1 MAAEAVVA
9 TAAGEICYNPV
20 MTISAEPRIER
31 NQLLDQQHIVLDDVS
46 WSFYERVL
54 EELGNRP
61 TRVTYFRGR
70 IEIMAPLAEHESSKR
85 YIGSLIDILTVEL
98 NIATA
103 RFGSTTFRREDA
115 QVGLEPDEC
124 YYFQNA
130 GRVRGM
136 KRFDPAIH
144 PAPDLAIEVD
154 ITSRSIA
161 REPIY
166 ADLRVP
172 ELWRYDGFHIA
183 VLFLEPSGGKYR
195 ASATSRAFPFLS
207 MDKFEAFVH
216 RMEQEEQTAVL
227 REFQT
232 WARTLKTK

>member
-1 MAAEAVVA
+1 
-9 TAAGEICYNPV
+9 
-20 MTISAEPRIER
+20 MTISAEPRLER

-61 TRVTYFRGR
+61 TRVTYFCGR

-85 YIGSLIDILTVEL
+85 YIGSLIDVLTLEL
-98 NIATA
+98 NIASA
-103 RFGSTTFRREDA
+103 RFGSTTFRREDT
-115 QVGLEPDEC
+115 QSGLEPDEC
-124 YYFQNA
+124 YYFRNA
-130 GRVRGM
+130 ARVRGM

-172 ELWRYDGFHIA
+172 ELWRYDGFHIT
-183 VLFLEPSGGKYR
+183 VLLLEPTGRYR
-195 ASATSRAFPFLS
+195 TSAASSALPFLP
-207 MDKFEAFVH
+207 MDKFETFVH
-216 RMEQEEQTAVL
+216 RMEQEEQTTVM

-232 WARTLKTK
+232 WARTLKAT